1 MGRADLLHGGGPV
14 TWYTWTV
21 QISVAD
27 TWVADGFD
35 LTADRLKD
43 MVLSDLG
50 YAHDGEVVTKIIRAP
65 KPEDIRKEQGYES

>member
-1 MGRADLLHGGGPV
+1 M

-43 MVLSDLG
+43 MVLADLG
-50 YAHDGEVVTKIIRAP
+50 YAYDGEVRVKIIKAP